1 MVKQHWIDH
10 AIFKWDEVKAESNRR
25 KHGVGFEQ
33 AVSAFYDPCA
43 FDDPCALVRYDA
55 AHSQEEDRFHLLGMV
70 GTTLVLLVVF
80 TEQDVIRIISAR
92 KATRQEVRYYEQH
105 R

>member
-33 AVSAFYDPCA
+33 AVNA

>member
-33 AVSAFYDPCA
+33 AVSAF
-43 FDDPCALVRYDA
+43 DDPCALVRYDA
-55 AHSQEEDRFHLLGMV
+55 AYSQEEDRFHLLGMV

>member
-33 AVSAFYDPCA
+33 AVSAF
-43 FDDPCALVRYDA
+43 DDPCALVRYDA
-55 AHSQEEDRFHLLGMV
+55 AHSQEADRFHLLGMV